1 MTAITTRAWITPMSA
16 NSSTELAGQQAF
28 PHTLVSKDPFG
39 NQYTKAGM
47 GLTKREL
54 FAAMAMQGMLAC
66 DKPSDLG
73 CAERALAYADALLA
87 ALDVSKENNDGR

>member
-1 MTAITTRAWITPMSA
+1 VA
-16 NSSTELAGQQAF
+16 NQSTDLGSQQAY
-28 PHTLVSKDPFG
+28 PHTLVRRDAWG
-39 NQYTKAGM
+39 NQDSAAGA

-87 ALDVSKENNDGR
+87 ALDQSHG